1 MVGGVRRGDQR
12 LTRGATRGA
21 HVSRSGRSPACYFS
35 APLLARSPSSL
46 LASPSPLSPS
56 SVSSSASPS
65 LLFLLPLLAR
75 LPIPLSFSLS
85 SLAPPPPPALVAAEH
100 CAADKIVCVGHSH
113 FFREIF
119 RRFLHPAFAHRDP
132 HLSRTLQ
139 SKSVPNCSVLCCEVD
154 FSLKPYMIR
163 NVNQVSAT
171 LQQPPSALREE
182 RSLMPCAGVLLTSFA
197 APFFA
202 RSCLA
207 IRRRRRAQ
215 RSETSTRR
223 PQGWQIR
230 PLAPNPRNRTRAV
243 RRGQRRQCERRL
255 ERTGRKRAVARA
267 AAAAQ
272 SWAFSRALGR
282 RPRTRIA
289 KPRG

>member
-1 MVGGVRRGDQR
+1 MESGAETKDSLGERLEELMYQGPDEAQR
-12 LTRGATRGA
+12 ATSPLPFSLAPPRL
-21 HVSRSGRSPACYFS
+21 SLPPPLPFLPPPSPAPPP
-35 APLLARSPSSL
+35 PLSSSFYPSSPDSPSLSH
-46 LASPSPLSPS
+46 SPSPLSP
-56 SVSSSASPS
+56 
-65 LLFLLPLLAR
+65 
-75 LPIPLSFSLS
+75 
-85 SLAPPPPPALVAAEH
+85 PPPPPALVAAEH

-289 KPRG
+289 KPTG